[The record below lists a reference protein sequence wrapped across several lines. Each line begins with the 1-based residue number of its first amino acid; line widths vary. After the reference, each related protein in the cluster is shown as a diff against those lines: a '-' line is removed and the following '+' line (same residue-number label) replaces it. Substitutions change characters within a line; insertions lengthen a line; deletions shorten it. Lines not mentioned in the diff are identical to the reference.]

1 MPCGQ
6 RQLRQLIGTD
16 AYSELTHGHGETRES
31 QAGPASGARQFGAS
45 VRCVNPPHPLAH
57 PRALGAAR
65 KRLAGE
71 ARKASKPVRKPPP
84 RMCACAR
91 GWSTPA
97 TPPMVDRV
105 IRRAADGRPGIVDCA
120 RDRTRLRRRTAG
132 VRLARQGDQR
142 PIRKLYGSRGC
153 ETSITARGTCILAG
167 APLYLRRRLRGRLTL
182 YLTRNQDAPR

>member
-1 MPCGQ
+1 MPCGL

-84 RMCACAR
+84 RMCACEGVVDAGNASDGR
-91 GWSTPA
+91 SRHPPRCRWSTWH
-97 TPPMVDRV
+97 R
-105 IRRAADGRPGIVDCA
+105 
-120 RDRTRLRRRTAG
+120 RLRPRLNPAPPTHGRGSPCQTRGSAANTET
-132 VRLARQGDQR
+132 VR
-142 PIRKLYGSRGC
+142 IESC
-153 ETSITARGTCILAG
+153 EASITARGTCILAG
-167 APLYLRRRLRGRLTL
+167 APLKWNRESAKRWGVG
-182 YLTRNQDAPR
+182 